1 MRRRDFLKL
10 CAKLGIFGFSAIGF
24 SCIERE
30 RDEHILKKEPEV
42 SGSYIFGTSAGDA
55 ETLNWILAADS
66 ASFAYAG
73 LCLDSLA
80 TYDNQFNIHLRHLA
94 KDIEVSEDGLM
105 YTITIRSDLK
115 WSDGRNVTADD
126 YVYTIKNLMM
136 SDWLPYNYKD
146 DWREEVE
153 GEKQFVEVER
163 LSEIAFQIRRKT
175 VDPEFVDNVLHNLT
189 PYPKH
194 ISEKYMQIEDEKRRV
209 EAFIKAEEF
218 NTLSYTGN
226 LGMFKFKEWIRN
238 DKYVTER
245 NPDYYLAKVEGKPYP
260 YFEKYIV
267 KIFGSPATV
276 NAALEAGDITSAGI
290 DPDHVARFK
299 EMKHLQVYTYPTTGY
314 MLLAY
319 NLRNNGWVGLRNR
332 EVRQAFSMA
341 IGKKT
346 LIDKILMGFGEPAFS
361 FIPKSSPWYTEE
373 GVMKFGVDELYDK
386 EKAKQK
392 LAEAGYS
399 TIPTLKIFTNSGN
412 KTRED
417 VCLFIKQE
425 LKEIGIE
432 VKVSFLPWATL
443 LEKYLRNTIPDS
455 KMPPSF
461 NNGRNAVSEE
471 PWDMIVIGF
480 STNPIAP
487 SGSRL
492 FFTSD
497 GGLNFWGY
505 FNEEVDGLFN
515 RARSKEGLDKAKRK
529 EIYAELSRVIAMDQP
544 VDFLAFELA
553 NVGIKKEVQGID
565 PGIRMGWNLHQW
577 YFVK

>member
-10 CAKLGIFGFSAIGF
+10 CVKLGMLGLGAIGF
-24 SCIERE
+24 TCLGRERE
-30 RDEHILKKEPEV
+30 EISKKEPEV
-42 SGSYIFGTSAGDA
+42 YGTYLSGTSAGDA

-80 TYDNQFNIHLRHLA
+80 IYDNQFNIHLRHLA
-94 KDIEVSEDGLM
+94 KPIEVSEDGLI
-105 YTITIRSDLK
+105 YTITIRNDLK

-146 DWREEVE
+146 DWREEIA
-153 GEKQFVEVER
+153 GEKRFVEVEKV
-163 LSEIAFQIRRKT
+163 SETVFQVKRRT
-175 VDPEFVDNVLHNLT
+175 IDPEFVDNVLHNLT

-194 ISEKYMQIEDEKRRV
+194 IAEKYVQIEDEKRRV

-245 NPDYYLAKVEGKPYP
+245 NSDYYLASVEGKPYP
-260 YFEKYIV
+260 YFEKYII
-267 KIFGSPATV
+267 KIFGSPAAV

-290 DPDHVARFK
+290 DPDQVARFK

-314 MLLAY
+314 LLLAY
-319 NLRNNGWVGLRNR
+319 NLRNNGWEGLRNR

-373 GVMKFGVDELYDK
+373 GVMKFGVGELYDK
-386 EKAKQK
+386 DKARQK
-392 LAEAGYS
+392 LIEAGYS
-399 TIPTLKIFTNSGN
+399 SIPTLKIFTNSGN

-417 VCLFIKQE
+417 TCLFIKQE
-425 LKEIGIE
+425 LKEIGVE
-432 VKVSFLPWATL
+432 VKVSYLPWATL
-443 LEKYLRNTIPDS
+443 LEKYLRNTIPNS
-455 KMPPSF
+455 KIPPSF
-461 NNGRNAVSEE
+461 NNGVNAVSEA

-480 STNPIAP
+480 NTNPIAP

-505 FNEEVDGLFN
+505 FNREVDELFN
-515 RARSKEGLDKAKRK
+515 RARSKEGLDGAKRR
-529 EIYAELSRVIAMDQP
+529 EIYAELSRVIALDQP

-577 YFVK
+577 YFVR